1 MARRVLLHVG
11 TPKSGTTYLQSL
23 WWHHR
28 DALAERGLLLPGEG
42 IGDHFH
48 AASLVT
54 ERTEVTER
62 LSGPQRR
69 IWDDLLEHVRQ
80 WGGTALVS
88 HELFARATAGQGA
101 EALRRL
107 GEVADEV
114 HLLVT
119 ARDLVRQLPS
129 AWQQRVKAGRTD
141 PLPEFWR
148 QVRDR
153 DPSNSFW
160 TFHDLPALLD
170 RWGQGLSPE
179 HVHLVVLARG
189 RAPRSLLWEQVCG
202 LAGTDPTGLDV
213 DLERANESL
222 GLVEVELMRRV
233 NLGLPPERRDLD
245 LGRLTSGFF
254 TRRVLVPAGPGVP
267 FVLPSEIHRWAAETG
282 SAMAAEL
289 RRRELNVVGDLTDL
303 EPDPEPGPGRTPESA
318 TDEEVADAAVAS
330 LGRMLLHELD
340 RREEVAGLRADRRR
354 LRRRIREGS

>member
-28 DALAERGLLLPGEG
+28 DALADRGLLLPGDG
-42 IGDHFH
+42 VGDHFH

-54 ERTEVTER
+54 GRTEVTER
-62 LSGPQRR
+62 LSGSQLRV
-69 IWDDLLEHVRQ
+69 WDDLLDQVAQ
-80 WGGTALVS
+80 WTGTALAS
-88 HELFARATAGQGA
+88 HELFARATPEQAA

-107 GEVADEV
+107 GEVAGEV

-179 HVHLVVLARG
+179 RVHLVVLAGGRG
-189 RAPRSLLWEQVCG
+189 PRSLLWEQVCG
-202 LAGTDPTGLDV
+202 LTGTDPTGLDV
-213 DLERANESL
+213 DVERANESL

-233 NLGLPPERRDLD
+233 HLGLPPERRDLD

-254 TRRVLVPAGPGVP
+254 TRRVLVPTGPGVP
-267 FVLPSEIHRWAAETG
+267 FVLPADIHRWAADVG
-282 SAMAAEL
+282 AAMAEEL
-289 RRRELNVVGDLTDL
+289 RGRELHVVGDLADL
-303 EPDPEPGPGRTPESA
+303 EPDPEPGPGRTPESV
-318 TDEEVADAAVAS
+318 TEEEVAEAAVAS
-330 LGRMLLHELD
+330 LAQLLLHELD

-354 LRRRIREGS
+354 LRRRLREGS

>member
-28 DALAERGLLLPGEG
+28 DALAERGLLLPGKE

-54 ERTEVTER
+54 ERAEVTER
-62 LSGPQRR
+62 FSEPQRGV
-69 IWDDLLEHVRQ
+69 WDGLLDQVAQ
-80 WGGTALVS
+80 WSGTALVS
-88 HELFARATAGQGA
+88 HELFARATAEQAA

-170 RWGQGLSPE
+170 RWGQGLSPD
-179 HVHLVVLARG
+179 HVHLVVLARA
-189 RAPRSLLWEQVCG
+189 RAPRSLLWEQVCE
-202 LAGTDPTGLDV
+202 LTGTDPAGLDV
-213 DLERANESL
+213 EVERANESL

-233 NLGLPPERRDLD
+233 HLGLPPERRGLD

-254 TRRVLVPAGPGVP
+254 TRKVLVPAGPGVP
-267 FVLPSEIHRWAAETG
+267 FVLPAEIHRWAAETG
-282 SAMAAEL
+282 SAMAQEL
-289 RRRELNVVGDLTDL
+289 RNRDLHVVGDLADL
-303 EPDPEPGPGRTPESA
+303 EPAAEPDPGRTPESV
-318 TDEEVADAAVAS
+318 TEKEVAGAAVAS
-330 LGRMLLHELD
+330 LSRMLLHELD
-340 RREEVAGLRADRRR
+340 RRDEMSALRADRRR
-354 LRRRIREGS
+354 LRRRLREGS